1 MMRRSIDLTQQAEI
15 YITASPGSPG
25 EKPTRERPSSRVS
38 CRFVPL
44 LAAKVRS
51 LGDSSFR
58 AVITTMRSTARGRG
72 DKGTAPLRRR
82 RRDRRPELPPLA
94 DTKGGPGFPGP
105 PG

>member
-51 LGDSSFR
+51 LGGFF
-58 AVITTMRSTARGRG
+58 VPRGHHYDEEYG
-72 DKGTAPLRRR
+72 PWPRR
-82 RRDRRPELPPLA
+82 
-94 DTKGGPGFPGP
+94 
-105 PG
+105 